1 MQMYVNYY
9 TRELMNDSDSKP
21 IGLIL
26 CADKKDAVIKYT
38 LPEDNNQIFAAKYKL
53 YLPTEEELQKEIQLA
68 RDEGENNG
76 HE

>member
-1 MQMYVNYY
+1 
-9 TRELMNDSDSKP
+9 
-21 IGLIL
+21 GLIL